1 MSLPTKKE
9 KKEVE
14 EWFGYL
20 RDLICE
26 SFENIEKE
34 LAQEILFGLDEENIK
49 TQTQSSTIN
58 QILSEVEDLNVS
70 SSIREEFIL

>member
-14 EWFGYL
+14 EWFRYL

-34 LAQEILFGLDEENIK
+34 FQNKLIK
-49 TQTQSSTIN
+49 KSPGKFKKKSGKDLKLTIK
-58 QILSEVEDLNVS
+58 EVGEKYL
-70 SSIREEFIL
+70 L